1 MKVEEFIDP
10 YVGQS
15 WGSLGARILTSGN
28 QISVTLG
35 YPAAG
40 LRDTLASQLAEFLGV
55 DSVDLQLS
63 FAPGGG

>member
-1 MKVEEFIDP
+1 MKVEDFVDP

-40 LRDTLASQLAEFLGV
+40 YA
-55 DSVDLQLS
+55 DSACD
-63 FAPGGG
+63 